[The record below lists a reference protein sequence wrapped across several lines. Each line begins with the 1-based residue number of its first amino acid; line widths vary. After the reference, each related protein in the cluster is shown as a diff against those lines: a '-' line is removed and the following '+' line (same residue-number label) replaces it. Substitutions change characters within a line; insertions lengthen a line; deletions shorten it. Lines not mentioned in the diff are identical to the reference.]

1 MKLKDIKFTVNKTI
15 SKDKK
20 KKIKEEL
27 QAKNISSNATVSEFL
42 F

>member
-27 QAKNISSNATVSEFL
+27 QAKKYFL
-42 F
+42 KCYCF